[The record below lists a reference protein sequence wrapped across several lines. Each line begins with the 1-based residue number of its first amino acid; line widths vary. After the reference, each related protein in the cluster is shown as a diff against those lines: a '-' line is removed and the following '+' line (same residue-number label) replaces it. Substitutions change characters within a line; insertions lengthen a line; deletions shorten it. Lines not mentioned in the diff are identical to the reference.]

1 MMATRRMHLVKMI
14 IYIKALKASD
24 SKVRHKIGTADVAGR
39 EGGRE
44 GGRQGGREAARGRC
58 EPRNI

>member
-1 MMATRRMHLVKMI
+1 MATRRMHLVKMI

-44 GGRQGGREAARGRC
+44 A
-58 EPRNI
+58 PRAKLYPRFVIKKLKS